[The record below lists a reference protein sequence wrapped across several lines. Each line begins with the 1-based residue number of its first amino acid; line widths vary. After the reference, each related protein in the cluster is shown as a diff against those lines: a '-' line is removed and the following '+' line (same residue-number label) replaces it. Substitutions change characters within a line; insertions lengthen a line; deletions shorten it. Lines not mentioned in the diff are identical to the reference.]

1 MSSVSDNSRRSGS
14 AATATPDLQKISIKI
29 DPGPYVGTVVSH
41 ITGNRIGQLQ
51 VFIPELAGI
60 NNGVNP
66 IVSYCSPFYGKTFGT
81 DDQVFPNTDVSA
93 GQSYGMWMVPPDV
106 GNSVLVIFA
115 NGDYNRGFW
124 IGCIYD
130 SASHH
135 MIPGLGRSIAG
146 ANATTVPTGNLTKS
160 VGSNSIL
167 PVTEYSLT
175 PTAGQPNTQFNSDA
189 LTATPRPAHLY
200 QTSVLLRQGLDR
212 DPIRGAISSSS
223 LRESPSNVYGISTP
237 GRSGVKTPTVGNT
250 TDRVVFRT
258 GGHSFVMDDGAAGD
272 TINAAGTDQLIRL
285 RTAAGHQILMNDTE
299 NVLYVAS
306 SSGDCWM
313 EFSAQ
318 GQIHMYSANGINMRT
333 KGVMNFHADAAIL
346 MQSPFIKMNATAT
359 NPAKGGQ
366 TAIIMNTDGQFAATA
381 TQGASVATDGIL
393 SLSSVAMAQLK
404 CDGVLTLSGAAMTS
418 LWGGIL
424 KLNTGG
430 PNPVIPISSSPI
442 NTFADASLSS
452 ATGTWQLTDKVNSTC
467 TQVPT
472 HEPWVDSDGK
482 TRPGPQVPG
491 QAKKSMITGLATS
504 LATGAIFSGLGSSLG
519 SALAGD
525 LFG

>member
-1 MSSVSDNSRRSGS
+1 MASDNSRRSGS
-14 AATATPDLQKISIKI
+14 AETATPNLQKISIKI

-41 ITGNRIGQLQ
+41 ITGNRLGQLQ
-51 VFIPELAGI
+51 VYIPELAGI
-60 NNGVNP
+60 ATSQNNLLPNP
-66 IVSYCSPFYGKTFGT
+66 VVSYCSPFYGKTFGT
-81 DDQVFPNTDVSA
+81 DDQVFPNTSDTA

-115 NGDYNRGFW
+115 NGDYNRGYW

-135 MIPGLGRSIAG
+135 MIPGMGRSISG
-146 ANATTVPTGNLTKS
+146 KNTTTVPTGSLSKS
-160 VGSNSIL
+160 VGANSVL

-175 PTAGQPNTQFNSDA
+175 PTAGQTNTQFNPDA
-189 LTATPRPAHLY
+189 LTATPRPAHPY

-212 DPIRGAISSSS
+212 DSIRGAVSSSS

-237 GRSGVKTPTVGNT
+237 GRSGVKNPIVGNT
-250 TDRVVFRT
+250 TDSVVFRT

-272 TINAAGTDQLIRL
+272 SINAAGTDQLIRL
-285 RTAAGHQILMNDTE
+285 RTSAGHQILMNDTE
-299 NVLYVAS
+299 NVLYIAS
-306 SSGDCWM
+306 STGDSWL

-359 NPAKGGQ
+359 DPTGGGQ

-381 TQGASVATDGIL
+381 EQGASVATTGIL

-430 PNPVIPISSSPI
+430 PSPVLPVSKSAV
-442 NTFADASLSS
+442 NTFTDSSLDS
-452 ATGTWQLTDKVNSTC
+452 ATGTWGLNSQVNSVC
-467 TQVPT
+467 TQVPA
-472 HEPWVDSDGK
+472 HEPWIDNTDGK

-491 QAKKSMITGLATS
+491 QAKTSLVTS
-504 LATGAIFSGLGSSLG
+504 LATGALFSGLGSSLG
-519 SALAGD
+519 SAFAGD

>member
-1 MSSVSDNSRRSGS
+1 MASDNSRRSGS

-41 ITGNRIGQLQ
+41 ITGNRLGQLQ
-51 VFIPELAGI
+51 VYIPELSGI
-60 NNGVNP
+60 NNGENP
-66 IVSYCSPFYGKTFGT
+66 IISYCSPFYGKTFGT
-81 DDQVFPNTDVSA
+81 DDQVFPNTDASA

-135 MIPGLGRSIAG
+135 MIPGMGRSIAG
-146 ANATTVPTGNLTKS
+146 KNATTVPSGNLTKS

-175 PTAGQPNTQFNSDA
+175 STAGQPNTQFNPDA

-272 TINAAGTDQLIRL
+272 SINAAGTDQLIRL

-306 SSGDCWM
+306 SSGDCWL

-359 NPAKGGQ
+359 NPSVGGQ

-430 PNPVIPISSSPI
+430 PSPVLPISSSPV
-442 NTFADASLSS
+442 NTFTDSSLSPDS
-452 ATGTWQLTDKVNSTC
+452 GTWQLTDKVNSVC

-491 QAKKSMITGLATS
+491 QAKISMITGLATS

-519 SALAGD
+519 SAFAGD